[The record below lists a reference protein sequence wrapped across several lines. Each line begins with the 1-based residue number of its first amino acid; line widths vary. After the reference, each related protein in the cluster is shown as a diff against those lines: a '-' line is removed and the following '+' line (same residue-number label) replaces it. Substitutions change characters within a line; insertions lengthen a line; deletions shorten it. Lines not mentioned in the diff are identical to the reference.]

1 MQIPDYYEFLNQAK
15 IISGK
20 KAMEHIPFELR
31 GYDAQKPLVV
41 TSRALSE
48 SGLIKKF
55 IGAFKDSAVTLG
67 GIFNEV
73 RDYAGI
79 GLARDAAFLYKER
92 GCDSIIAV
100 GNGPEVDVAKAV
112 NILVAEKTDDL
123 FRYFDGTPLKRH
135 LKPLIVVPACC
146 SSGMEFTNTVTVDN
160 RSLTSNFLYPD
171 LAIIDPRMTPAKSRD
186 CVAEASVIALA
197 HAVGTAVTDIHSPMI
212 EAYAHSALRYLGLHM
227 ARGLKKP
234 GHVET
239 SLALHNAYAL
249 ASLAFSNTPTG
260 MVHLLA
266 VELARA
272 TDISAGKFMRILLPY
287 KMAHMIHKKMKIRD
301 ELFLALA
308 GYDEYAATPAK
319 DRSKAGV
326 ERVLGLL
333 AGLKG
338 ILPETMKELKV
349 PKYRLGDIAKAASA
363 RSAKRYSEAD
373 CRMVLEHAWEGRAF

>member
-41 TSRALSE
+41 TSRAISE

-55 IGAFKDSAVTLG
+55 IAAFKDSTVTLG

-73 RDYAGI
+73 RDYASI
-79 GLARDAAFLYKER
+79 GLTRDAAFLYKER

-100 GNGPEVDVAKAV
+100 GNGAEVDVAKAL

-123 FRYFDGTPLKRH
+123 FRYFDGTLLKRH
-135 LKPLIVVPACC
+135 LKPLILVPAFC
-146 SSGMEFTNTVTVDN
+146 SSGMEASNTVTVDN
-160 RSLTSNFLYPD
+160 RSFSSDFLYPEVI
-171 LAIIDPRMTPAKSRD
+171 IIDPRMTPGHSRE
-186 CVAEASVIALA
+186 CVAESAVIALA
-197 HAVGTAVTDIHSPMI
+197 HAVGATLTDIHSPMI
-212 EAYAHSALRYLGLHM
+212 EAYAYSALSYLAQHM
-227 ARGLKKP
+227 AKGVKKP
-234 GHVET
+234 GNVEA
-239 SLALHNAYAL
+239 SMALNNAYAL
-249 ASLAFSNTPTG
+249 AALAFSNAPAG

-287 KMAHMIHKKMKIRD
+287 KMAHMIYKKKKIRE

-308 GYDEYAATPAK
+308 GYDGYAATAAK
-319 DRSKAGV
+319 DRGRAGV
-326 ERVLGLL
+326 EKVLALL
-333 AGLKG
+333 GSLKG
-338 ILPETMKELKV
+338 IMPETMKELKI
-349 PKYRLGDIAKAASA
+349 PKYKLGDIAKAASN
-363 RSAKRYSEAD
+363 RSGKRYSEAD
-373 CRMVLEHAWEGRAF
+373 CMAVLEHAWEGKAF